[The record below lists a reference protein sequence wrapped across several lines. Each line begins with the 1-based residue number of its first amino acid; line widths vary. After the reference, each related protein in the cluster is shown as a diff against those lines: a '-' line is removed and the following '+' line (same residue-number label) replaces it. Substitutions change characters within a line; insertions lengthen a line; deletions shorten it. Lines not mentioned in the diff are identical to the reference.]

1 MMIRIAGLYERT
13 SEKTGGKYLTGRLNV
28 GARVLVLQNLKATAT
43 DAPPWEMFIA
53 EAPNTLTPERVEA
66 WKAQHPV
73 DKPELLLHRAGDSAP
88 PAPAP
93 RRRRRPPYPKAK
105 AQDPDQGA
113 GPAEDFNDPLPP
125 ELMP

>member
-13 SEKTGGKYLTGRLNV
+13 SEKTGVKYHTGRLNV
-28 GARVLVLQNLKATAT
+28 GARVLVLQNLRATAT

-53 EAPNTLTPERVEA
+53 EAPNTLTPERVDA

-73 DKPELLLHRAGDSAP
+73 GKPDLHLHQAGDRAP
-88 PAPAP
+88 PAP
-93 RRRRRPPYPKAK
+93 RRRRRAPYPKAK
-105 AQDPDQGA
+105 AKDADQG
-113 GPAEDFNDPLPP
+113 EDFDDPLPS

>member
-13 SEKTGGKYLTGRLNV
+13 SEKTGVKYLTGRLNV
-28 GARVLVLQNLKATAT
+28 GARVLVLQNLRATAT

-53 EAPNTLTPERVEA
+53 EAPSTLTPEKVAA
-66 WKAQHPV
+66 WKAQHPA
-73 DKPELLLHRAGDSAP
+73 DKPDLHLHQAGDRAP
-88 PAPAP
+88 PAT
-93 RRRRRPPYPKAK
+93 RRRRRAPYPKAK
-105 AQDPDQGA
+105 AQAPDQGT